1 MLQSLRLKYHTKII
15 GIYQY
20 LRNSAL
26 FEQICLQN
34 IKKLYQYSGKC
45 DNHHQFKDILESAMV
60 FTSEVF
66 TNNSPR
72 YPITPT
78 PVKKPSARKPLRI
91 FTNIL
96 YVKKKTAICRVG
108 AAKPKHKEIKSVT
121 TLWGI

>member
-45 DNHHQFKDILESAMV
+45 DNHHQYKAITEAYMV
-60 FTSEVF
+60 S
-66 TNNSPR
+66 
-72 YPITPT
+72 TPEGLT
-78 PVKKPSARKPLRI
+78 
-91 FTNIL
+91 
-96 YVKKKTAICRVG
+96 
-108 AAKPKHKEIKSVT
+108 
-121 TLWGI
+121 